1 MVTYEVCCL
10 KYEEELARERVGG
23 GRKESG
29 KQDPFLWAQ
38 REGTRVLPGLVGTKV
53 ACAGVA
59 AGEAAE
65 TGGCGFWKGVLM
77 LAAEPALGSESL
89 WCLRRS

>member
-1 MVTYEVCCL
+1 MPCGPYEACCL

-65 TGGCGFWKGVLM
+65 TGGCRVL
-77 LAAEPALGSESL
+77 EGSLDACRGAST
-89 WCLRRS
+89 WF